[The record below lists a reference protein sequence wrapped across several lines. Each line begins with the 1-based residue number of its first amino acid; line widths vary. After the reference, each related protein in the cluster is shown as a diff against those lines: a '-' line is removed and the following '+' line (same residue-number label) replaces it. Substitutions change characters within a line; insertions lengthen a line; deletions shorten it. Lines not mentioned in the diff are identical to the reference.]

1 MSLRDFGPNEL
12 MFLLLATRW
21 TILLALITFVGG
33 GVLGLVV
40 AAIRVAP
47 AKPLRWLAIG
57 YIQFFM
63 GTPILIQLFMIYYGS
78 SFLGYRPD
86 VWFAA
91 ALTFC
96 LNAGAFF
103 GEIFRGSI
111 EAIPKGQWEA
121 STALGF
127 RFLRTLA
134 AGHRPAGRA
143 ADAAADGRLHGADRE
158 DDVGGVADRS
168 DRTRARRDAG
178 EHHHLP
184 AGDGV
189 RHRVADLFRAVLA
202 AVALRRLPRAPLRG
216 RSDAQGR
223 AAGDVGRLIYLT
235 LENAVGCRNELLMLA
250 TICPSFSLSL
260 RAAIHS
266 GSAMNAPHRFSRSAR
281 DSQASR

>member
-12 MFLLLATRW
+12 MFLLMATRW
-21 TILLALITFVGG
+21 TILLALITFIGG
-33 GVLGLVV
+33 GALGFVI

-47 AKPLRWLAIG
+47 MRPLRWLAAA

-96 LNAGAFF
+96 LNAAAFF

-127 RFLRTLA
+127 RFLKTLRLVIVPQA
-134 AGHRPAGRA
+134 VRLMLPPTVGFMVQIVKTTSVASLIGLTELARA
-143 ADAAADGRLHGADRE
+143 ATQ
-158 DDVGGVADRS
+158 VNTITFQPVMVFS
-168 DRTRARRDAG
+168 T
-178 EHHHLP
+178 
-184 AGDGV
+184 V
-189 RHRVADLFRAVLA
+189 
-202 AVALRRLPRAPLRG
+202 
-216 RSDAQGR
+216 S
-223 AAGDVGRLIYLT
+223 LIYFAL
-235 LENAVGCRNELLMLA
+235 CW
-250 TICPSFSLSL
+250 PLSL
-260 RAAIHS
+260 YAGYLER
-266 GSAMNAPHRFSRSAR
+266 RFSVGITRKVEPLTMSVA
-281 DSQASR
+281 

>member
-1 MSLRDFGPNEL
+1 MSLRDFGPHEL

-33 GVLGLVV
+33 GMLGLAV

-47 AKPLRWLAIG
+47 ARPLRWLAAG

-127 RFLRTLA
+127 RFLRTLRLVIIPQA
-134 AGHRPAGRA
+134 VRLMLPPTVGFMVQIVKTTSVASLIGLTELARA
-143 ADAAADGRLHGADRE
+143 ATQVNTVTFQPVIVFGT
-158 DDVGGVADRS
+158 VS
-168 DRTRARRDAG
+168 
-178 EHHHLP
+178 
-184 AGDGV
+184 
-189 RHRVADLFRAVLA
+189 
-202 AVALRRLPRAPLRG
+202 
-216 RSDAQGR
+216 
-223 AAGDVGRLIYLT
+223 LIYFALCWPLSLYAAY
-235 LENAVGCRNELLMLA
+235 LERRFAVGVIRKVEPLVMSVA
-250 TICPSFSLSL
+250 
-260 RAAIHS
+260 
-266 GSAMNAPHRFSRSAR
+266 
-281 DSQASR
+281 

>member
-33 GVLGLVV
+33 GVLGLAV

-47 AKPLRWLAIG
+47 AKPLRWLAVG

-127 RFLRTLA
+127 RFVRTLRLVIIPQA
-134 AGHRPAGRA
+134 VRLMLPPTVGFMVQIVKTTSVASLIGLTELARA
-143 ADAAADGRLHGADRE
+143 ATQVNTITFQPVMVFGT
-158 DDVGGVADRS
+158 VS
-168 DRTRARRDAG
+168 
-178 EHHHLP
+178 
-184 AGDGV
+184 
-189 RHRVADLFRAVLA
+189 
-202 AVALRRLPRAPLRG
+202 
-216 RSDAQGR
+216 
-223 AAGDVGRLIYLT
+223 LIYFALCWPLSLYAGY
-235 LENAVGCRNELLMLA
+235 LERRFAVGVTRKIEPLVM
-250 TICPSFSLSL
+250 SVS
-260 RAAIHS
+260 
-266 GSAMNAPHRFSRSAR
+266 
-281 DSQASR
+281 

>member
-12 MFLLLATRW
+12 VFLLLATRW

-33 GVLGLVV
+33 GVLGLAV

-86 VWFAA
+86 VWVAA

-127 RFLRTLA
+127 RFLRTLRLVIVPQA
-134 AGHRPAGRA
+134 VRLMLPPTVGFMVQIVKTTSVASLIGLTELARA
-143 ADAAADGRLHGADRE
+143 ATQVNTITFQPVMVFGT
-158 DDVGGVADRS
+158 VS
-168 DRTRARRDAG
+168 
-178 EHHHLP
+178 
-184 AGDGV
+184 
-189 RHRVADLFRAVLA
+189 
-202 AVALRRLPRAPLRG
+202 
-216 RSDAQGR
+216 
-223 AAGDVGRLIYLT
+223 LIYFALCWPLSLYAAY
-235 LENAVGCRNELLMLA
+235 LERRFAVGVTRKVEPLVMSVA
-250 TICPSFSLSL
+250 
-260 RAAIHS
+260 
-266 GSAMNAPHRFSRSAR
+266 
-281 DSQASR
+281 